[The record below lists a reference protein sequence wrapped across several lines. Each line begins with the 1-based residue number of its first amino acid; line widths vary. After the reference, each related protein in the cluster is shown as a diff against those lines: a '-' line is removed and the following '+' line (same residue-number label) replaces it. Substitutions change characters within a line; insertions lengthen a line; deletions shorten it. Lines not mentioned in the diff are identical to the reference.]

1 MQRLRIIDPSADQG
15 GFDRKAQI
23 TQTPDG
29 TLASERSLMKQTGKQ
44 IKEDAAPIIN
54 DATQAVKD
62 ALKK

>member
-1 MQRLRIIDPSADQG
+1 
-15 GFDRKAQI
+15 
-23 TQTPDG
+23 
-29 TLASERSLMKQTGKQ
+29 MKQTGKQ